1 MADFDYLPSTFN
13 LPSSVGANVATVISN
28 TGTLATGAL
37 AINKTSRV
45 LKVPKGFKLSGIR
58 YRVGDADS
66 NGAPAYVFTIG
77 DAADPDRLV
86 TLSTV
91 GQAGGEVTALAGTG
105 FLYEFTADT
114 DILVTTTTAAA
125 TAAAASFQI
134 ALTGT
139 MKQ

>member
-13 LPSSVGANVATVISN
+13 LPSVVGAHVVVAISN
-28 TGTLATGAL
+28 SGTLATGAL

-45 LKVPKGFKLSGIR
+45 LRVPKGFVCSGIR

-66 NGAPAYVFTIG
+66 NGSPAYVFTIG
-77 DAADPDRLV
+77 DSGDADRLV
-86 TLSTV
+86 TTSTT
-91 GQAGGEVTALAGTG
+91 GQAGGELTALADAG

-125 TAAAASFQI
+125 TAVAAGFKI
-134 ALTGT
+134 VLTGK